1 MTKTSFCSGAV
12 GKPAPILAKG
22 GFLVS
27 KDFYPH
33 QHSWWLLYSLS
44 LQSKS
49 CSATRQGSFFPVSP
63 FCCPADNRIANG
75 PNHGETDWGAVLFL
89 RRKRRRFL
97 NCFFLTTPDLRQNQ
111 QQNGQQKQ
119 GNHGGNQ
126 QTCANPKPAEN
137 PATR

>member
-44 LQSKS
+44 LQGK
-49 CSATRQGSFFPVSP
+49 V
-63 FCCPADNRIANG
+63 
-75 PNHGETDWGAVLFL
+75 
-89 RRKRRRFL
+89 
-97 NCFFLTTPDLRQNQ
+97 
-111 QQNGQQKQ
+111 
-119 GNHGGNQ
+119 
-126 QTCANPKPAEN
+126 KPAEN
-137 PATR
+137 SSAGFAFFILKAYTPSRFSDTLPDHR